1 MELTRFDYSYE
12 LKLCGRRLHAP
23 RAVDMSRLKRI
34 LRYVKGTLDYV
45 ITLSIKDTN
54 DLKRLVGTSDPD
66 WAGDPESRKSSSVG
80 TVSWGGCLIS
90 HFSRTQEVGAVS
102 SPTAEFYASCSLA
115 GDMLHISS
123 ILEDL
128 GYPVENVIETDSS
141 SGKSIALR
149 RGLGR
154 VRHLDVRALWLQQ
167 LVAARAVQIQKIPG
181 AENRADVGTKLLDAK
196 TLRRHLHSLGM
207 RRFVNGEILDI
218 EDGDAEGENDVDLVG
233 QGDNYISL
241 CKALT

>member
-1 MELTRFDYSYE
+1 M
-12 LKLCGRRLHAP
+12 
-23 RAVDMSRLKRI
+23 
-34 LRYVKGTLDYV
+34 
-45 ITLSIKDTN
+45 
-54 DLKRLVGTSDPD
+54 
-66 WAGDPESRKSSSVG
+66 
-80 TVSWGGCLIS
+80 
-90 HFSRTQEVGAVS
+90 S

-115 GDMLHISS
+115 GDMLYISS

-181 AENRADVGTKLLDAK
+181 AENRADFGTKLLDAR
-196 TLRRHLHSLGM
+196 TLRRHLQSLGM
-207 RRFVNGEILDI
+207 RRFVNGELLDI
-218 EDGDAEGENDVDLVG
+218 
-233 QGDNYISL
+233 
-241 CKALT
+241 